1 MTSSA
6 SCSSLLSTQTGSD
19 SSSIDHQQQQEHRS
33 DCEESSQEDSAWGHF
48 LDVEFADA
56 DLTKHS
62 RILMA
67 QERRH
72 FQHQLQANTRMLR
85 MVPVQYQ

>member
-1 MTSSA
+1 MTPSA

-19 SSSIDHQQQQEHRS
+19 SSSIDQQQQ
-33 DCEESSQEDSAWGHF
+33 CESSSSQEDSAWGHF

-72 FQHQLQANTRMLR
+72 FQHQQANNNTRMLR